1 MRNMTTMELPILIN
15 ASSTWSER
23 SIEELDDHLIKLKV
37 GELSSAEVAGAYRA
51 LCGKMLAQ
59 VICTLRKKQVATKE
73 YLTNKKNT
81 IRWMKAGSEG
91 VISFHDMCETLN
103 IDPEC
108 TKQAI
113 ENYVDNPEDSAIS
126 NTVVG
131 VLHHVS

>member
-1 MRNMTTMELPILIN
+1 M
-15 ASSTWSER
+15 
-23 SIEELDDHLIKLKV
+23 
-37 GELSSAEVAGAYRA
+37 AGAYRA